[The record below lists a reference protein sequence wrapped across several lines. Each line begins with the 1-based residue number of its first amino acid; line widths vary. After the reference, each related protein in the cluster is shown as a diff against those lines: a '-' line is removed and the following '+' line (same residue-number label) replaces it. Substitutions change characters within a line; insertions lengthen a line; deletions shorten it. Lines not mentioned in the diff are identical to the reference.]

1 MQGFDHAK
9 PSEPDGVRH
18 CGKRGMLEEL
28 CEIKKHEHGK
38 KWRQGDKLEVA
49 AQIQARKCRSLSE
62 GEAVGMEVYLLI
74 RMVLAMHCQAV
85 RAGFQII

>member
-18 CGKRGMLEEL
+18 CGQRGMLEEL

-49 AQIQARKCRSLSE
+49 A
-62 GEAVGMEVYLLI
+62 
-74 RMVLAMHCQAV
+74 
-85 RAGFQII
+85 